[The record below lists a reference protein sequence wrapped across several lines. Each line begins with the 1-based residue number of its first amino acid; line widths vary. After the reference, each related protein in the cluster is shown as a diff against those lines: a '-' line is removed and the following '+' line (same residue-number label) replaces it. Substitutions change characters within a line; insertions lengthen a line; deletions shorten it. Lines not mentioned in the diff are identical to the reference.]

1 MSPCTPRQNQLK
13 IRCSYPYYKLSITRP
28 LRLSGAFRTYLY
40 PPELPQ
46 PFQSNTFCY
55 PLLTLA
61 PRPKSNGSP
70 TSRCPHLPRP
80 TPLPFPVYF
89 SKQNYTKSASN
100 VGVFSHM
107 YIDMLIRYSNPMVPA
122 FINFIFTI
130 PAAHSEG
137 YSLGISIQSYSN
149 FTSDNLL

>member
-1 MSPCTPRQNQLK
+1 MHAPPKPTQNPMLLPLLQVVVNHTATPSLW
-13 IRCSYPYYKLSITRP
+13 SFLTS
-28 LRLSGAFRTYLY
+28 LY
-40 PPELPQ
+40 APELPQ

-61 PRPKSNGSP
+61 PRPKSKGSP
-70 TSRCPHLPRP
+70 TSRGPHLPRP

-100 VGVFSHM
+100 VGVFSHT
-107 YIDMLIRYSNPMVPA
+107 YLDTLIRYSNPMVPA

-130 PAAHSEG
+130 PAAH
-137 YSLGISIQSYSN
+137 
-149 FTSDNLL
+149 